1 MKKLIFLLPFLIS
14 VTVFGQNNV
23 QKSADSTFAGKKCGL
38 AINSVYIDNTK
49 MSISQNLHDLFGQR
63 SFSNNNNNEGMMHQ
77 GRPGMNT
84 GNSMMN
90 VSQIN
95 VGVSFSPYC
104 KKLGDYNRKLELKFG
119 LSFASGGW
127 GAKRTEESAT
137 KAGDVFI
144 SPNGTIFSDTVSLTT
159 TRNSYEMN
167 VLGLDVAFLGR
178 TSQERLVSLF
188 AGVGLNMGFSIT
200 SDLKTVIH
208 NTQDIEYTIDGYE
221 ISGQENNYF
230 NHAQKTDESE
240 IKTANSF
247 MLRVYAPFGL
257 DLRLSKKHKILSKFH
272 IYMQGQLGA
281 DYQQLTDG
289 SKNFIRPSVGMGL
302 GLKYK
307 F

>member
-1 MKKLIFLLPFLIS
+1 MKKLIFLLPVLIS

-23 QKSADSTFAGKKCGL
+23 NKPADSTVAGKKCGL
-38 AINSVYIDNTK
+38 GINSVYIDNTK
-49 MSISQNLHDLFGQR
+49 MSIPQNLHDLFGQR
-63 SFSNNNNNEGMMHQ
+63 SYSNNSDMMHK
-77 GRPGMNT
+77 GRTGMNT
-84 GNSMMN
+84 SNSMMN

-95 VGVSFSPYC
+95 VGVGFSPYS
-104 KKLGDYNRKLELKFG
+104 KKLGDYNRKMELKFG

-127 GAKRTEESAT
+127 GAKSIEESAT
-137 KAGDVFI
+137 KAGEVFI

-159 TRNSYEMN
+159 TRDTYEMN
-167 VLGLDVAFLGR
+167 VLGVDFSFLGR

-188 AGVGLNMGFSIT
+188 AGVGMNIGFSIT

-208 NTQDIEYTIDGYE
+208 NTQDLVYSIDGYE
-221 ISGQENNYF
+221 ISGPENNYF
-230 NHAQKTDESE
+230 NHAEKTDESK
-240 IKTANSF
+240 IKTANSL

-257 DLRLSKKHKILSKFH
+257 DIRLSKKHKILSKFH

-289 SKNFIRPSVGMGL
+289 SKYYIRPSVGMGL
-302 GLKYK
+302 GLKYN